1 MARTST
7 AVSKKA
13 AAESPAQID
22 PSQTLRAS
30 TALLRKIQS
39 DESEQKISASK
50 SNLLEDA
57 DDEDVEDDSPV
68 WLILTTK
75 KHIVDKKR
83 LKPGKIVLP
92 HPLRRVEEESLR
104 ICLITADPQRKYKD
118 LIAEPSFPLDVSKRI
133 SRVIGLEKLKSKYKS
148 YESKRQLI
156 SEYDIF
162 LADDRIITYLPTVLG
177 KVFYKGGSKRPIP
190 VTLEGK
196 RESVD
201 EQGNKRKRLAEGG
214 EKVTKKDVRPKDV
227 AEEVKRAI
235 GAALVHL
242 APSTTTAIKVGKASM
257 TAEQVQ
263 ANVDA
268 TVEAMVE
275 KYVPQK
281 WSNLRAVHIKGP
293 ETAALPIWMTE
304 ELWADEHDVLDEA
317 PSKENPG
324 KKRKR
329 SALTNG
335 GSEVIEVPG
344 PDGKTRRVSKRK
356 SDAAEVEPEPALP
369 KKRKSESKEDVEA
382 KEQEKAEKAGRK
394 EALKKQKEAVAAK
407 AITNGD
413 SNKPGE
419 KAKKSKA

>member
-1 MARTST
+1 MAPTST
-7 AVSKKA
+7 AASKKA
-13 AAESPAQID
+13 ASGSPAKID
-22 PSQTLRAS
+22 PSQTLRAT
-30 TALLRKIQS
+30 TALLRKIQA
-39 DESEQKISASK
+39 DESEQKTSASK

-57 DDEDVEDDSPV
+57 DEEDVEDDSPV

-92 HPLRRVEEESLR
+92 HPLRSVEDASLR

-118 LIAEPSFPLDVSKRI
+118 LIAEPSFPLDVSKKI

-148 YESKRQLI
+148 YESKRQLV

-214 EKVTKKDVRPKDV
+214 EKVTKKDVRPRDV

-242 APSTTTAIKVGKASM
+242 APSTTTAMKVGKASM
-257 TAEQVQ
+257 TPEQVQ

-281 WSNLRAVHIKGP
+281 WSNMRAVHIKGP

-304 ELWADEHDVLDEA
+304 ELWANEHDVLDEA
-317 PSKENPG
+317 PSKEIPG

-329 SALTNG
+329 GALTNG
-335 GSEVIEVPG
+335 EADVIEVPG
-344 PDGKTRRVSKRK
+344 PDGKMRR
-356 SDAAEVEPEPALP
+356 EE
-369 KKRKSESKEDVEA
+369 VEA
-382 KEQEKAEKAGRK
+382 KAQERAEKTARK
-394 EALKKQKEAVAAK
+394 EALKKQKDAVDAK

-413 SNKPGE
+413 SNKPGK